1 MTTYKDTDLHEAL
14 RRKYANT
21 PQLPSDFMNRMQQAS
36 QKNRQRSSFFIR
48 HSPLVTRRFAAV
60 FSIAAVLLIA
70 FLLWPERHETPIT
83 QQEVQP
89 VVAEASQQPISQ
101 PIIEEKKDNIN
112 LEALPPTGGAGRGAR
127 KKDETVMA
135 EVQAKAQP
143 VKKRAR
149 IDNEQDIQSI
159 SSCNHQEVA
168 DIAPPSSNNDKLSSE
183 KQEVLTLPADK
194 QALADIFL
202 AEEAL
207 QVAYEQRAQQEAL
220 RTYAASIT
228 GEEAPGPIIAF

>member
-1 MTTYKDTDLHEAL
+1 MERRAAKVPSLPDDFAQQVMNKMNARKENANQHRVSIPLHYGRGWGWVL
-14 RRKYANT
+14 
-21 PQLPSDFMNRMQQAS
+21 
-36 QKNRQRSSFFIR
+36 
-48 HSPLVTRRFAAV
+48 
-60 FSIAAVLLIA
+60 SIVAVLLIA
-70 FLLWPERHETPIT
+70 FLLWPEKQETPIT
-83 QQEVQP
+83 QPEAQPITAEVNPQP
-89 VVAEASQQPISQ
+89 VPKPIV
-101 PIIEEKKDNIN
+101 EE
-112 LEALPPTGGAGRGAR
+112 

-159 SSCNHQEVA
+159 SSCNHQEVT
-168 DIAPPSSNNDKLSSE
+168 DIAPPSSNNDMLSSE

>member
-1 MTTYKDTDLHEAL
+1 MTDNHIETAL
-14 RRKYANT
+14 RTAMERRAAKVPSLPDDFAQQVMNKMNARKENAN
-21 PQLPSDFMNRMQQAS
+21 QHRVS
-36 QKNRQRSSFFIR
+36 I
-48 HSPLVTRRFAAV
+48 PLHYGRGWGWVL
-60 FSIAAVLLIA
+60 SIVAVLLIA
-70 FLLWPERHETPIT
+70 FLLWPEKQETPIT
-83 QQEVQP
+83 QPEAQPITAEVNPQP
-89 VVAEASQQPISQ
+89 VPKPIV
-101 PIIEEKKDNIN
+101 EE
-112 LEALPPTGGAGRGAR
+112 

-159 SSCNHQEVA
+159 SSCNHQEVT
-168 DIAPPSSNNDKLSSE
+168 DIAPPSSNNDMLSSE